1 MNINEEFILAC
12 ENFDKYEIELML
24 SAYTIKENTFLDV
37 IEIIEEQ
44 GNRDLMKM
52 IIDSKQF
59 DLSIG
64 SNKLLLCA
72 VDLGFI
78 EIVGDLL
85 KNKKIL
91 KCKSDI
97 IEAIELSIENN
108 NLFMFTTLL
117 NVKMDINDIQNTIL
131 LRCCEQENSNFLR
144 LLVNR
149 NFISCIIINLNLH
162 KNSNQAINLAYRIKN
177 FDSVNILLRNRNV
190 QKTLSPVL
198 MSEYT
203 NYKNYQN

>member
-1 MNINEEFILAC
+1 MNINEDFILAC

-24 SAYTIKENTFLDV
+24 SAYTIKENTFLDI

-131 LRCCEQENSNFLR
+131 LKCCEQENSNFLR

>member
-1 MNINEEFILAC
+1 MNINKEFILAC
-12 ENFDKYEIELML
+12 ENFDKYKIELIL
-24 SAYTIKENTFLDV
+24 STYTIKENTFLDV

-131 LRCCEQENSNFLR
+131 LKCCEQENSNFLR

-203 NYKNYQN
+203 NYKNYQF

>member
-1 MNINEEFILAC
+1 MNINKEFILAC
-12 ENFDKYEIELML
+12 ENFDKYKIELIL
-24 SAYTIKENTFLDV
+24 STYTIKENTFLDV

-131 LRCCEQENSNFLR
+131 LKCCEQENSNFLR

>member
-131 LRCCEQENSNFLR
+131 LKCCEQENSNFLR